1 MVLFKKGHHGDKLK
15 IKKKVRLYFRFSQ
28 PEPQLNYVSWFGAET
43 E

>member
-15 IKKKVRLYFRFSQ
+15 IKKKVRFSQ
-28 PEPQLNYVSWFGAET
+28 PEPQLNYVAWFGAET